1 MSIADPQIPPPAPQ
15 RLDYKSLSTEG
26 TESGIGWGNLIAK
39 LRSLIGLILV
49 VGLFSILQRDTFPTI
64 GNFELILRQTAVV
77 GVGALGMTLIIIA
90 GGIDL
95 SVGSAIALVTVVIAL
110 LLPHQWTDTETGT

>member
-1 MSIADPQIPPPAPQ
+1 MSAASNFSSDERSVRGLREADGF
-15 RLDYKSLSTEG
+15 S
-26 TESGIGWGNLIAK
+26 WGNLIAK
-39 LRSLIGLILV
+39 LRSLIGLTLV
-49 VGLFSILQRDTFPTI
+49 VGLFSVLQHETFLTV

-95 SVGSAIALVTVVIAL
+95 SAGSAISLITVVI
-110 LLPHQWTDTETGT
+110 